1 MQSSKYVPLRRM
13 LKKVF
18 YTWCKNIIMFINMP
32 RSNLKKRKSYGRRQP
47 ASRKSIREAW
57 KLRNRRKTGG
67 LNNRTTQANYKAI
80 KQIKKSIETKMIEN
94 TVCVAPNYGGQA
106 FVELLPST
114 GLVQR
119 LFCGIQRGDLS
130 DERNGNWIQMKN
142 LTLKTKVEPEA
153 GALPATTTRV
163 SFYLVLDRNPMENDN
178 TTVNAATLAMLLA
191 GSSGD
196 NSLLYQN
203 MDNTGLEGRFK
214 VLKHWVQSVSPAPPA
229 VGRYYPPVSYKTVTL
244 KGRYKIKYIERAGIN
259 TEPINQNISLFMFS
273 DSAAPP
279 HPRVS
284 CFARV
289 RYKDA

>member
-1 MQSSKYVPLRRM
+1 
-13 LKKVF
+13 
-18 YTWCKNIIMFINMP
+18 MP
-32 RSNLKKRKSYGRRQP
+32 RRGFSIKKGMKKKGWTIG
-47 ASRKSIREAW
+47 RKSISTAW

-80 KQIKKSIETKMIEN
+80 KKIKKSIETKMIES
-94 TVCVAPNYGGQA
+94 TVCVAPHYGGQA
-106 FVELLPST
+106 FVEFVPST

-119 LFCGIQRGDLS
+119 LFTGIQRGDLS
-130 DERNGNWIQMKN
+130 DERNGNWVQMKN
-142 LTLKTKVEPEA
+142 LTLKLKVEPEA
-153 GALPATTTRV
+153 GALPSTTSRV
-163 SFYLVLDRNPMENDN
+163 NFYLVLDRNPMENDN
-178 TTVNAATLAMLLA
+178 TTVNTASLGMLLA

-196 NSLLYQN
+196 TSLQYQN

-244 KGRYKIKYIERAGIN
+244 KGRYKIKYIERAGLN
-259 TEPINQNISLFMFS
+259 VEPINQNILLFMFS
-273 DSAAPP
+273 QSVAVP
-279 HPRVS
+279 HPRVQ

>member
-1 MQSSKYVPLRRM
+1 MPRRGFS
-13 LKKVF
+13 LKKG
-18 YTWCKNIIMFINMP
+18 M
-32 RSNLKKRKSYGRRQP
+32 KKKGWTIQ
-47 ASRKSIREAW
+47 RKSISTAW
-57 KLRNRRKTGG
+57 KLRNRRKQGG

-106 FVELLPST
+106 FVFPVDNA

-119 LFCGIQRGDLS
+119 LFTGIGRGDLS

-142 LTLKTKVEPEA
+142 LTIKTKVEPEA
-153 GALPATTTRV
+153 GAAPASVTRV

-178 TTVNAATLAMLLA
+178 TTVNASTLAMLLS

-196 NSLLYQN
+196 TSLQYQN

-214 VLKHWVQSVSPAPPA
+214 VLKHWVQSVSPAAPA
-229 VGRYYPPVSYKTVTL
+229 FGRYYPPVSYKTVTL
-244 KGRYKIKYIERAGIN
+244 KGRYKIKYIERQGIN

-273 DSAAPP
+273 QSAAVP
-279 HPRVS
+279 HPQVS
-284 CFARV
+284 SFVRV